1 MEISDTVSYP
11 CKYICQ
17 CQRFHLKKKKNFYM
31 TQMEELDTVKI
42 LQEKCFLFSSQCLEK
57 VYSP

>member
-1 MEISDTVSYP
+1 MSKVS
-11 CKYICQ
+11 
-17 CQRFHLKKKKNFYM
+17 LKKKKNFYM

-42 LQEKCFLFSSQCLEK
+42 LQEKCFLFSSECLEK